1 MVEILVLILSLALLI
16 WLTMRGANLIV
27 VAPFCALI
35 LAFFSGI
42 DIATV
47 AEHGFTFI
55 YMKGF
60 TSFFASWFLVFL
72 LGSIFGKLMEDCG
85 AAEKVSHYIM
95 TKVGSE
101 RAAVAVVLACAVLT
115 YGGVSVFVVAFTSYP
130 IALSLFR
137 EANLPRRFIPGC
149 LAFGSATFTMTTA
162 GSPEIQ
168 NWIPIKYLHTSP
180 WAGWEVSI
188 PVAIFMA
195 IAGFI
200 WLNKMITTAVANGE
214 NFEHRDN
221 DPHPDERNLPALL
234 PSLLPLFSIVV
245 VSFLG
250 HETLHQNALVLA
262 LLVGCI
268 LTYLLNISH
277 FQNIEKALNDGAY
290 SALIATGNTCAVVG
304 FGAVAKMTPGFDIA
318 MDFVMSLPGS
328 GLVSASVAI
337 IIIAGIT
344 GSASGGQSIAL
355 PELAPHYLNSGVD
368 AGELHRVVAI
378 SSGALDSLPHN
389 GYVVTT
395 VRAICGE
402 SHASAYGPIFA
413 LTVILPLIGTV
424 MAVALFG
431 LF

>member
-1 MVEILVLILSLALLI
+1 MEILVLALSLTLLI

-27 VAPFCALI
+27 AAPFCALI
-35 LAFFSGI
+35 LAFLSGI

-47 AEHGFTFI
+47 EEHGFTFI

-85 AAEKVSHYIM
+85 AAEKISHYIM
-95 TKVGSE
+95 SHVGPSQ
-101 RAAVAVVLACAVLT
+101 APFAVVLACAVLT
-115 YGGVSVFVVAFTSYP
+115 YGGVSAFVVAFTSYP

-149 LAFGSATFTMTTA
+149 LAFGSVTFTMTTA

-168 NWIPIKYLHTSP
+168 NWIPIKYLQTSP
-180 WAGWEVSI
+180 WAGWEVSLPI
-188 PVAIFMA
+188 ALFMA
-195 IAGFI
+195 IAGYF
-200 WLNKMITTAVANGE
+200 WLNKMVATAVENGE
-214 NFEHRDN
+214 TFIDRDN
-221 DPHPDERNLPALL
+221 DPHPDERDLPGLLPALL
-234 PSLLPLFSIVV
+234 PLISIVLI
-245 VSFLG
+245 SFLA
-250 HETLHQNALVLA
+250 HEELHQNALVLA

-268 LTYLLNISH
+268 LTYLLNIKH
-277 FQNIEKALNDGAY
+277 FHTLENDLHEGAY

-304 FGAVAKMTPGFDIA
+304 FGALAKVTPGFDIA
-318 MDFVMSLPGS
+318 MDFVLSLPGS
-328 GLVSASVAI
+328 GLVSAAVAI
-337 IIIAGIT
+337 VIIAGIT

-355 PELAPHYLNSGVD
+355 PELAPHYLNAGVD
-368 AGELHRVVAI
+368 ASELHRVVSI

-402 SHASAYGPIFA
+402 SHATAYGPIFA
-413 LTVILPLIGTV
+413 LTLILPLIGTV
-424 MAVALFG
+424 LAVTLFTI
-431 LF
+431 F